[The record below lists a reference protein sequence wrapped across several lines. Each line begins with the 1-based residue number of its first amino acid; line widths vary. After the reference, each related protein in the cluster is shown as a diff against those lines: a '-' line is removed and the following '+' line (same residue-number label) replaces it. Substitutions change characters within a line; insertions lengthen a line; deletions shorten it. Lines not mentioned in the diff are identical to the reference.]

1 MFRRKSKFAWMTC
14 HEGYD
19 GIFWRSNPNP
29 NALLRYFPKIVYG
42 VVFKLSWRI
51 KLFIF
56 NTYVVT
62 KHHGFDMP
70 LLIWSVNKMRKCGK
84 LDPILQYRT
93 KIVQKKLEMYYCYYI
108 LVWINRFNKN
118 ICNCWTLFWSLKSRQ
133 MHSTNILISSWSL
146 TCAKLQEWPYYAW
159 LIMLYLLPALQ
170 QSKWN

>member
-1 MFRRKSKFAWMTC
+1 MIKLCILPGLSWSRKSEIDNFIFIDPFYRNRKKCNVFLNMFLRKSKFAWMTC

-29 NALLRYFPKIVYG
+29 NALLRSLTKIIYD
-42 VVFKLSWRI
+42 VVSKLSWQI

-84 LDPILQYRT
+84 LDPILQYQT
-93 KIVQKKLEMYYCYYI
+93 KIVQKFFRNVVLI
-108 LVWINRFNKN
+108 LH
-118 ICNCWTLFWSLKSRQ
+118 LSL
-133 MHSTNILISSWSL
+133 
-146 TCAKLQEWPYYAW
+146 C
-159 LIMLYLLPALQ
+159 
-170 QSKWN
+170 